1 MRPIGWLS
9 VIAAAALC
17 FGCADPSL
25 DSEADGLRAD
35 VLDLPGVTSA
45 ELTYSEPVTLDSGKL
60 ILRVEMMDTAT
71 SDQVV
76 AVAETAYGA
85 FSTTHRGE
93 EADLSIHAGPASVAL
108 RSFEPDASVNA
119 VSAAVRTGLMAAP
132 DAGSVAVD
140 LTTDD
145 VPEGDHVAGSY
156 LVTLPA
162 GSTFADVP
170 PLLASLAEQHPDDTQ
185 IGWGG
190 AAGDGSSLSY
200 DDGFP
205 PAQLV
210 GRWEGMQTAELP
222 LAVRALEDGA
232 LFVQGRLTRRYD
244 VTDPSDRRALDK
256 ITHPQLSALGDGEW
270 VYTLLGPQGA
280 YLAEV
285 DRFVCVPAS
294 EGPYDD
300 ELEAWVTAQFGD
312 CEQH

>member
-25 DSEADGLRAD
+25 DSEADGLRTD
-35 VLDLPGVTSA
+35 VRSLPGVTSA

-60 ILRVEMMDTAT
+60 ILKVEMTDTAT
-71 SDQVV
+71 PDQVV

-93 EADLSIHAGPASVAL
+93 EADLSIQAGPSTVAL
-108 RSFEPDASVNA
+108 RSFEPDASVTA
-119 VSAAVRTGLMAAP
+119 VSAAVRTGLIATPA
-132 DAGSVAVD
+132 AGSVAVD

-145 VPEGDHVAGSY
+145 VPQGDHVAGSY

-170 PLLASLAEQHPDDTQ
+170 PLLASLAERAPDDTQ

-190 AAGDGSSLSY
+190 AAADGSSLSY
-200 DDGFP
+200 DTGVP
-205 PAQLV
+205 PARLV
-210 GRWEGMQTAELP
+210 GWWEGIQVAELP
-222 LAVRALEDGA
+222 LAVRALEGGA

-244 VTDPSDRRALDK
+244 VNDASDRRALDT
-256 ITHPQLSALGDGEW
+256 ITHPQLRVLGDGEW
-270 VYTLLGPQGA
+270 VYTVVGPRGA

-300 ELEAWVTAQFGD
+300 ELEAWATAQFGA
-312 CEQH
+312 CE